1 MMIPVVVGFLSA
13 TPVTAQQQDVN
24 RTTIVDWDI
33 TGTLQKLD
41 ELPEAAAL
49 DVIDI
54 PDEERNAARAV
65 LDRRRAETQRSVR
78 THMRSAVDLLE
89 AARTADESDDET
101 DAAALREEA
110 DAFRERLR
118 HGSHTT
124 QLVDMIG
131 QEVSADAARAL
142 RAEVRAYWR
151 AVVKDARLIPAP
163 NETYMDARDEAIA
176 REQDRLLV
184 VEIASVIDEYAATLS
199 KAGTELFDTL
209 ELNNDQ
215 RATIDAIF
223 AEAPEPDLTVARR
236 DQQRDQYV
244 RTFTALEDRQSQQ
257 AFIARLTDLM
267 EVASEER

>member
-1 MMIPVVVGFLSA
+1 MMIMVVVGFLSA

-78 THMRSAVDLLE
+78 THMRRAVDLLE

-184 VEIASVIDEYAATLS
+184 VEIDSVIDEYAATLY